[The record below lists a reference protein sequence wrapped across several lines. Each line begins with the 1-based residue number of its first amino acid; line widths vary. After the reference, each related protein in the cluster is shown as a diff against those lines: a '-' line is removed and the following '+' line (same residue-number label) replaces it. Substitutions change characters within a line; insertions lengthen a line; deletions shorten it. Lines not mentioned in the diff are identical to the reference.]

1 MATWFIDD
9 DETYWRLSK
18 FAGGIQAEDQ
28 ETGNWGKAIEL
39 KTAVEQFGVVQ
50 LPAEI
55 GLVLDQ
61 FDKVKVERMSQND
74 FRTLRQSVVEV
85 VKYIRE
91 QKLVPKV
98 IEGKPEVNDV
108 KGE

>member
-9 DETYWRLSK
+9 DGGYWRLSK
-18 FAGGIQAEDQ
+18 YAGGVQAEYPN
-28 ETGNWGKAIEL
+28 GGWGEAMPLQTAID
-39 KTAVEQFGVVQ
+39 QFGITQ
-50 LPAEI
+50 LPAEV

-61 FDKVKVERMSQND
+61 FDKVKVERMSQDD

-91 QKLVPKV
+91 RKATPKV
-98 IEGKPEVNDV
+98 IDRKSVV
-108 KGE
+108 